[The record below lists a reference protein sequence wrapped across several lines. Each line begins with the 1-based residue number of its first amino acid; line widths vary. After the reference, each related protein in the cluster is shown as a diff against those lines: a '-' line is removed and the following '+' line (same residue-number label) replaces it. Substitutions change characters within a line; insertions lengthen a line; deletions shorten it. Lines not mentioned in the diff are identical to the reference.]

1 MEEIQVLLIE
11 DDKDWMDGLTKRLNE
26 ENDIHVVGQACSRE
40 EAVRLANKLGV
51 DVVLMD
57 TYLGDDP
64 EGIQATKKVHQIC
77 DAKVVMF
84 SGFEDKEIVLEAFQA
99 GADGYVLK
107 ERWKYVPDAVRM
119 AYHDESPINP
129 KVAVTLREAYLRL
142 SEWEK
147 RFELEQIK
155 SRLTRTEIEII
166 RLIAEGYKRKT
177 VAENLFVSELT
188 VKNHINRILKKMGEK
203 RIKTFA
209 EKAKEAGII

>member
-40 EAVRLANKLGV
+40 EGIRLANQEEI

-57 TYLGDDP
+57 IYLGDSPD
-64 EGIQATKKVHQIC
+64 GIQATKKVHQIC

-107 ERWKYVPDAVRM
+107 ERWKDVPDAVRM
-119 AYHDESPINP
+119 AYRDESPISP
-129 KVAVTLREAYLRL
+129 RVAVTLKEAYCRL
-142 SEWEK
+142 KEWKE
-147 RFELEQIK
+147 RLEIEQLK
-155 SRLTRTEIEII
+155 SKLTRTERDVL
-166 RLIAEGYKRKT
+166 RLFADGYKRKE
-177 VAENLFVSELT
+177 VAAKLVVQEQT
-188 VKNHINRILKKMGEK
+188 VKHHVSNILHKTGEK
-203 RIKTFA
+203 RIKPFA
-209 EKAKEAGII
+209 EKAKEMGII